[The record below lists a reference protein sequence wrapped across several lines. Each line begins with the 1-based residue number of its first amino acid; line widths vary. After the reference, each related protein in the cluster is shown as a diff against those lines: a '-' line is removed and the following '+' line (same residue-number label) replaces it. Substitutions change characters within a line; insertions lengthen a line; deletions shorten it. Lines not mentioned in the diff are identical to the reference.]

1 MAERKKNK
9 GGNSQLEDRYWNCP
23 DYVLNCLDGAV
34 KRYETLKMKNGK
46 TEGYERAKGILEH
59 KRIGYGQMKR
69 IKNWFDSFD
78 GDWEDEEFKLNG
90 GSTMKNWVNNQLDT
104 ATAVIKNIKDAQ
116 KDTNPNNTFIKPHK
130 KNNSKVNKSTTL
142 KMASSGI
149 PKLHKGKVSDFVFN
163 DKAVYNEEIE
173 RIKNLIIYKSKI

>member
-69 IKNWFDSFD
+69 IKNWFDLFD

-116 KDTNPNNTFIKPHK
+116 KDTNPNNTFIKSHEK
-130 KNNSKVNKSTTL
+130 DNSK
-142 KMASSGI
+142 I
-149 PKLHKGKVSDFVFN
+149 PKPKSILSIPNLGKDIGGQISRG
-163 DKAVYNEEIE
+163 KPIYEPMGMNEEIQ

>member
-1 MAERKKNK
+1 
-9 GGNSQLEDRYWNCP
+9 
-23 DYVLNCLDGAV
+23 VLNCLDGAV

-69 IKNWFDSFD
+69 IKNWFDSFE

-104 ATAVIKNIKDAQ
+104 ATAVIKNIKAAQ
-116 KDTNPNNTFIKPHK
+116 EDTNPNNTFIKSHEK
-130 KNNSKVNKSTTL
+130 DNSKPKL
-142 KMASSGI
+142 KLTI
-149 PKLHKGKVSDFVFN
+149 PKIYKDIGGQISRGKPI
-163 DKAVYNEEIE
+163 YEPMGMNEEIE